1 MAFSYLPADQSNQRV
16 FVLLVSNFQVI
27 FRRLK
32 TYEVLALTMVVLVG
46 ALRIWGDCDYSTRQ
60 RGSVYYQPVGR
71 TLEIALDL
79 PVVAVTNL
87 IAPWYPDWRQLKL
100 RTNEILAFTLEMI
113 ATWLFW
119 LALGR
124 RLRQMRRTKAQP
136 SRTLIWASSIMAI
149 VLLGTGAYCVGVFVE
164 WLADLLRSDTSAPLG
179 ITIRA
184 MKILILNGINRSVPL
199 IWGIWLIATAASC
212 GWVAFRQ
219 RQAAKQTIG
228 GPRPLFPLRK
238 T

>member
-1 MAFSYLPADQSNQRV
+1 LPANQSNQRV
-16 FVLLVSNFQVI
+16 FVLPVSNFQVI

-32 TYEVLALTMVVLVG
+32 TYEVLALTMAVLVG
-46 ALRIWGDCDYSTRQ
+46 ALRIWGDYDYSTRP

-87 IAPWYPDWRQLKL
+87 IAPRYPDWHQVKL
-100 RTNEILAFTLEMI
+100 RTNEILALTLEMI

-124 RLRQMRRTKAQP
+124 RLRQMRRTKARP
-136 SRTLIWASSIMAI
+136 SRTLIWASSIMA
-149 VLLGTGAYCVGVFVE
+149 VALLGTGAYWVGVFVE

-184 MKILILNGINRSVPL
+184 MKILILNGINRSVPI
-199 IWGIWLIATAASC
+199 IWGIWLIGTGVFC

-228 GPRPLFPLRK
+228 GSRPLFPLQK